1 MYLLISKKTDRNICE
16 VLSTERQIWYDV
28 TTENKTLLFKHYE
41 TALTLEWSVDCTNV
55 IDL

>member
-28 TTENKTLLFKHYE
+28 TTENE
-41 TALTLEWSVDCTNV
+41 TV
-55 IDL
+55 I